1 MVCVAMIAGGSLERD
16 ADLSRLATL
25 SGCTPLVMDD
35 SQAADFLLIDLHSE
49 MEVLEASVARIN
61 YYL

>member
-1 MVCVAMIAGGSLERD
+1 MLTCQGSQRFQ
-16 ADLSRLATL
+16 AAP
-25 SGCTPLVMDD
+25 PLVMDD
-35 SQAADFLLIDLHSE
+35 SQAADFLLIDLRSE